1 MITRSVGYKIK
12 RVTFKPSRW
21 LREIILNSNGVP
33 QAKKKLI
40 VLRNWNLGLFCHRRH
55 LKIKYFS
62 GKWLPQAN
70 KSLFYV

>member
-1 MITRSVGYKIK
+1 MVTWPAGSKIK

-40 VLRNWNLGLFCHRRH
+40 VFRNWNLGLFCYSKT
-55 LKIKYFS
+55 LKNEVLLWKMVAS
-62 GKWLPQAN
+62 GKEI
-70 KSLFYV
+70 FI